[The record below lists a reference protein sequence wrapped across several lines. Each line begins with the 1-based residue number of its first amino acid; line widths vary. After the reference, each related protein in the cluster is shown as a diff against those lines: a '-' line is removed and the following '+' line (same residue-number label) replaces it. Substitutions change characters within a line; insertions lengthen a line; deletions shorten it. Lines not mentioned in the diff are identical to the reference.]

1 MGYYYEPSSP
11 PDDEKPPG
19 CLETLVIMRAVFGLL
34 LPVVIAMVV
43 LIADLA
49 AIFVLFSVHPALAL
63 IPIVLTVVAIWF
75 FARWDQRRARPPGL

>member
-1 MGYYYEPSSP
+1 MGYYYEPSSQ

-63 IPIVLTVVAIWF
+63 IPVALTVGAIWLV
-75 FARWDQRRARPPGL
+75 ARWDQRRERPPGL